1 MVLISLMETTINHIS
16 VTLNNWKIER
26 ANQYLASVT
35 TSFVE
40 ALLHKY

>member
-1 MVLISLMETTINHIS
+1 METTINHIS
-16 VTLNNWKIER
+16 VSLNNSKIER
-26 ANQYLASVT
+26 ANKYLASVI